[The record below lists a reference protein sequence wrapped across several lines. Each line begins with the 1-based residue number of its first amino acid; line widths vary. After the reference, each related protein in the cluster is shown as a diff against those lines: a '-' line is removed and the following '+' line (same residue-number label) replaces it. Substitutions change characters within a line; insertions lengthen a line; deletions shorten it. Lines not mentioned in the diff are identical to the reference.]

1 VFAGLL
7 TKVGV
12 YALIRSQTLLF
23 PADTQPGTLL
33 LVVAGLTMV
42 IGVFGAITQNDIK
55 RILSFH
61 IVSQIGY
68 MIMGLGLFTV
78 AGLAGAVL
86 YIIHHIVVKTTL
98 FLVAGLIELRAGTS
112 DLGRLTG
119 VARLEPLLGVLF
131 ILPALSLAGIPP
143 FSGFVAKLALVDAG
157 VGAGAYLIVAASLAV
172 SLLTLFSM
180 TKIWANAFWGR
191 HPEDPRGRSLTA
203 PRRALMVGSTASLVI
218 LSLGIA
224 VASGPLYELSERA
237 AVDLVDTSV
246 YVEAVLGP

>member
-1 VFAGLL
+1 
-7 TKVGV
+7 
-12 YALIRSQTLLF
+12 
-23 PADTQPGTLL
+23 
-33 LVVAGLTMV
+33 
-42 IGVFGAITQNDIK
+42 
-55 RILSFH
+55 
-61 IVSQIGY
+61 
-68 MIMGLGLFTV
+68 
-78 AGLAGAVL
+78 
-86 YIIHHIVVKTTL
+86 
-98 FLVAGLIELRAGTS
+98 
-112 DLGRLTG
+112 
-119 VARLEPLLGVLF
+119 
-131 ILPALSLAGIPP
+131 
-143 FSGFVAKLALVDAG
+143 VDAG